1 LAMHFILSFKV
12 NAIGTAKTFVLLQSQ

>member
-12 NAIGTAKTFVLLQSQ
+12 NAIRTAKTFVLLQSQ